1 MNRNLRAELD
11 LVAEASVAA
20 LRAPSILNS
29 QPWRWRLAGDHA
41 ELWADRSR
49 QLTGLDP
56 DGRLLMLSCGAALHH
71 AVVTLHAAGYE
82 AAVDRLPDTDRPDL
96 VARFGRGPAR
106 PGHVSEAN
114 ASTGDRGRGEAP
126 GPAAA
131 HPGRD
136 GDPAAVGVRG
146 GDLVRDGESAAAG
159 VGGGDPG
166 PDGELAAV
174 GVRGGDRGLDGELA
188 AAIEWRHTDRRPFG
202 DERPADAVLDEL
214 RAAAGRHGVHLQI
227 VRDDQVTAFAGA
239 VAHAGEVERED
250 PRFRADLRAWTNRA
264 HGDGVTTQSVVA
276 TTRRTVAP
284 RDFALKAG
292 LAAGPGSD
300 RGTVY
305 ALFVTDGDEAR
316 DWLAAGEALS
326 DVWLTL
332 TARGL
337 AASPISEVVE
347 VAGVRNALRGLLG
360 GVGNPA
366 VAMRIGVPV
375 QEDAPPATPRR
386 SPSAVLS

>member
-11 LVAEASVAA
+11 LVAEASIAA

-82 AAVDRLPDTDRPDL
+82 AAVDRLPDADRPDL

-106 PGHVSEAN
+106 PGHVPEAN
-114 ASTGDRGRGEAP
+114 ASTDD
-126 GPAAA
+126 
-131 HPGRD
+131 RD
-136 GDPAAVGVRG
+136 GDPAAVGVRS
-146 GDLVRDGESAAAG
+146 GDLVRDGE
-159 VGGGDPG
+159 P
-166 PDGELAAV
+166 AAV
-174 GVRGGDRGLDGELA
+174 GAGGGDRGRDGELA

-264 HGDGVTTQSVVA
+264 HGDGVTTQNVVA

>member
-1 MNRNLRAELD
+1 MNRNLRAEID

-56 DGRLLMLSCGAALHH
+56 DGRLLLLSCGAALHH
-71 AVVTLHAAGYE
+71 AVAALHAAGFE
-82 AAVDRLPDTDRPDL
+82 ADVDRLPDADRPDL
-96 VARFGRGPAR
+96 VARFGRGGERPAGDGRGATGGGVAR
-106 PGHVSEAN
+106 PGDAE
-114 ASTGDRGRGEAP
+114 
-126 GPAAA
+126 AAA
-131 HPGRD
+131 ATGPDRV
-136 GDPAAVGVRG
+136 GDAQVATPTAPDR
-146 GDLVRDGESAAAG
+146 LGEAG
-159 VGGGDPG
+159 VG
-166 PDGELAAV
+166 AAV
-174 GVRGGDRGLDGELA
+174 ESERFGDAGVAAAVEPGRLSDADVA
-188 AAIEWRHTDRRPFG
+188 AAIERRHTDRRPFG
-202 DERPADAVLDEL
+202 DERPAEAVLDEL
-214 RAAAGRHGVHLQI
+214 RAVAERHGVHLQV
-227 VRDDQVTAFAGA
+227 VREDQVTAFAGA
-239 VAHAGEVERED
+239 VAHAAEVERDD

-264 HGDGVTTQSVVA
+264 HGDGVTTESVVA
-276 TTRRTVAP
+276 TARRTVAP
-284 RDFALKAG
+284 RDFAIKAG
-292 LAAGPGSD
+292 LAAGGGSD

-305 ALFVTDGDEAR
+305 VLFVTDGDEPR

-347 VAGVRNALRGLLG
+347 VAGVRNALRSLLG

-366 VAMRIGVPV
+366 VGMRIGVPGPD
-375 QEDAPPATPRR
+375 DAPPATPRR
-386 SPSAVLS
+386 TPSAVLS

>member
-1 MNRNLRAELD
+1 MNRNLRAEID

-56 DGRLLMLSCGAALHH
+56 DGRLLLLSCGAALHH
-71 AVVTLHAAGYE
+71 AVAALHAAGFE
-82 AAVDRLPDTDRPDL
+82 ADVDRLPDADRPDL
-96 VARFGRGPAR
+96 VARFGRGGERPARDGRGATGGGAAR
-106 PGHVSEAN
+106 PGDTEV
-114 ASTGDRGRGEAP
+114 
-126 GPAAA
+126 AAA
-131 HPGRD
+131 TGPDRVGDAQVAAATAPDRPGDAEVGAAVEPGRLSD
-136 GDPAAVGVRG
+136 ADV
-146 GDLVRDGESAAAG
+146 
-159 VGGGDPG
+159 
-166 PDGELAAV
+166 
-174 GVRGGDRGLDGELA
+174 A
-188 AAIEWRHTDRRPFG
+188 AAIERRHTDRRPFG
-202 DERPADAVLDEL
+202 DERPAEAVLDEL
-214 RAAAGRHGVHLQI
+214 RAVAGRHGVHLQV
-227 VRDDQVTAFAGA
+227 VREDQVTAFAGA
-239 VAHAGEVERED
+239 VAHAAEVERDD

-264 HGDGVTTQSVVA
+264 HGDGVTTESVVA
-276 TTRRTVAP
+276 TARRTVAP
-284 RDFALKAG
+284 RDFAIKAG
-292 LAAGPGSD
+292 LAAGGGSD

-305 ALFVTDGDEAR
+305 ALFVTDGDEPR

-347 VAGVRNALRGLLG
+347 VAGVRNALRSLLG

-366 VAMRIGVPV
+366 VGMRIGVPGPD
-375 QEDAPPATPRR
+375 DAPPATPRR
-386 SPSAVLS
+386 MPSAVLS

>member
-1 MNRNLRAELD
+1 MNRDLRAEID
-11 LVAEASVAA
+11 LVAEASIAA

-56 DGRLLMLSCGAALHH
+56 DGRLLLLSCGGALHH

-82 AAVDRLPDTDRPDL
+82 ADVARLPDATRPDL
-96 VARFGRGPAR
+96 VARFGRGGER
-106 PGHVSEAN
+106 F
-114 ASTGDRGRGEAP
+114 GRGGERFGP
-126 GPAAA
+126 GGEGFGRGGERFGRGGEGF
-131 HPGRD
+131 GRD
-136 GDPAAVGVRG
+136 GEGFGRG
-146 GDLVRDGESAAAG
+146 GERDRDTEA
-159 VGGGDPG
+159 
-166 PDGELAAV
+166 
-174 GVRGGDRGLDGELA
+174 A
-188 AAIEWRHTDRRPFG
+188 AAIERRHTDRRPFG
-202 DERPADAVLDEL
+202 DARPSAAVLEEL
-214 RAAAGRHGVHLQI
+214 RRAAGRHGVHLQ
-227 VRDDQVTAFAGA
+227 VLKDEQQTDFAAA
-239 VAHAGEVERED
+239 VAHAGDVERAD
-250 PRFRADLRAWTNRA
+250 PRFRADLRTWTNRA
-264 HGDGVTTQSVVA
+264 HGDGVAPPSVVA
-276 TTRRTVAP
+276 TSRRTVAP

-305 ALFVTDGDEAR
+305 ALLVTDGDEPR

-337 AASPISEVVE
+337 AASPISEVIE
-347 VAGVRNALRGLLG
+347 VPGVRGALRGLLG

-366 VAMRIGVPV
+366 VALRIGVPV
-375 QEDAPPATPRR
+375 LEDAPPASPRR
-386 SPSAVLS
+386 SPSTVLS